1 MAKAVA
7 ICKCAVCGETFEKE
21 AYKQNRRL
29 ADEWER
35 WAEENITVCP
45 RCYAKEQRE
54 KEKAEGLVLT
64 VSINPYDVKTPI
76 VLSFSGDSYTY
87 KDKIKELGYHWGYAD
102 PAGVFGFMSTKE
114 PPKTWSKT
122 IPLEQ
127 YDAEIAAAKEIGA
140 KIKDNVRDVDIA
152 AYKQVKAEA
161 DKKEANEKAKEQAIE
176 SEIAKLG
183 DPPAKP
189 SCLPKGRWNGRI
201 YGKQGKYRIYISNKE
216 IAISDDEAKQIK
228 DYTNQKAEYNS
239 KVKAIRG

>member
-7 ICKCAVCGETFEKE
+7 ICKCAVCGKTFEKE
-21 AYKQNRRL
+21 AYKQNRRQ
-29 ADEWER
+29 ANDWEK

-45 RCYAKEQRE
+45 QCYAKEQRE
-54 KEKAEGLVLT
+54 KEKAEGLVLM

-76 VLSFSGDSYTY
+76 VLSFRGDTYTY
-87 KDKIKELGYHWGYAD
+87 KDKIKGLGYHWGYAE

-114 PPKTWSKT
+114 PPKAWSKT
-122 IPLEQ
+122 ISLEQ

-161 DKKEANEKAKEQAIE
+161 DKKEQAIA

-183 DPPAKP
+183 DPPTKP
-189 SCLPKGRWNGRI
+189 SCLTEGRWNGRI
-201 YGKQGKYRIYISNKE
+201 YGKQGKYRIYISSEE

-228 DYTNQKAEYNS
+228 DYTNQRAEYNS